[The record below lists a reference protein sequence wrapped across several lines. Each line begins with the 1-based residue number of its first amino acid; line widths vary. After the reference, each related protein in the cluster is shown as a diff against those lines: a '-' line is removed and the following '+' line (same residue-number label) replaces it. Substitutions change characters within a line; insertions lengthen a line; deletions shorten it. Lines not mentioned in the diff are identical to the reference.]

1 MTAYYIFI
9 REKLFH
15 PRRDA
20 HFQSIIKTVYDP
32 WYFISFED
40 KFELIDSS
48 DVCRC
53 IMYIVFGKF
62 YAYRPR
68 MAYSMRRFHFPR

>member
-53 IMYIVFGKF
+53 IMYMYIVLLESSTRTGQEW
-62 YAYRPR
+62 RIP
-68 MAYSMRRFHFPR
+68 